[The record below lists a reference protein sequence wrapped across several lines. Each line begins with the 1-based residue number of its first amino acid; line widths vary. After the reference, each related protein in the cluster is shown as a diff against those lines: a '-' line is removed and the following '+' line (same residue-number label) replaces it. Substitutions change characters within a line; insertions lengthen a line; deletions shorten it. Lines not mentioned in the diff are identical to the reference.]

1 MAWLERSAAR
11 CWTDGA
17 RPPSCSERRIATI
30 IEPFA
35 TGGSVLEIDLDA
47 LVANWR
53 ILAHQHGPG
62 RDTAGV
68 LKADGYGLGAIAIAS
83 HLHAA
88 GCRHFFTAHL
98 MEAVEIR
105 PVVPDSM
112 VCVLHGLGPGEA
124 DTFIAHRLAPA
135 LGTLGEIE
143 AWNDAA
149 RVAGRR
155 LPALIHIDTGMNR
168 TGLSPRELDRL
179 TADPAMMAGIDLLY
193 VMTHLVAA
201 DTPASP
207 VNATQARAFAG
218 VAARFPGVRRSF
230 ANSSGLFLGEAF
242 ASDLARPG
250 AALYGI
256 NPTMGKPNPMRPVAR
271 LRARIMQLRDV
282 AAGEGVGYDHQWV
295 ARRPS
300 RIATLPIGYADGY
313 HRVLGNRAQV
323 SLDGRLC
330 AVAGRVSMDLITV
343 DVTDCPEA
351 AIGDWCEVIGPA
363 VPVETLAALAG
374 TNGYE
379 ILTSLGRRFHRR
391 YLGA

>member
-1 MAWLERSAAR
+1 M
-11 CWTDGA
+11 
-17 RPPSCSERRIATI
+17 
-30 IEPFA
+30 
-35 TGGSVLEIDLDA
+35 LEIDLEA

-53 ILAHQHGPG
+53 ILRDRHGSG
-62 RDTAGV
+62 RDTAAV
-68 LKADGYGLGAIAIAS
+68 LKADGYGLGAIAIATR
-83 HLHAA
+83 LFAA

-105 PVVPDSM
+105 PVLPEAM

-124 DTFIAHRLAPA
+124 KTFIDHDLAPA
-135 LGTLGEIE
+135 LGTLGEVK
-143 AWNDAA
+143 AWTKAA
-149 RVAGRR
+149 CAAGRR
-155 LPALIHIDTGMNR
+155 LPALLHIDTGMNR
-168 TGLSPRELDRL
+168 TGLSPSELDRL
-179 TADPAMMAGIDLLY
+179 TAHPTMIEGIDLLF

-201 DTPASP
+201 DSP
-207 VNATQARAFAG
+207 GSPINGIQARTFDAA
-218 VAARFPGVRRSF
+218 AARFPGVRRSL

-250 AALYGI
+250 AALYGV
-256 NPTMGKPNPMRPVAR
+256 NPTVGAPNPMRPVAR

-295 ARRPS
+295 AARPS

-313 HRVLGNRAQV
+313 HRVLGNRAEV

-330 AVAGRVSMDLITV
+330 PVVGRVSMDLITV
-343 DVTDCPEA
+343 DVTECPQA
-351 AIGDWCEVIGPA
+351 AIGDWCEVIGSA
-363 VPVETLAALAG
+363 VPVERLAALAG

>member
-1 MAWLERSAAR
+1 M
-11 CWTDGA
+11 
-17 RPPSCSERRIATI
+17 
-30 IEPFA
+30 
-35 TGGSVLEIDLDA
+35 LEIDLDA

-53 ILAHQHGPG
+53 ILRDRHGS
-62 RDTAGV
+62 RRATAGV
-68 LKADGYGLGAIAIAS
+68 LKADGYGLGAIAAATALYS
-83 HLHAA
+83 A

-98 MEAVEIR
+98 MEAVEVR
-105 PVVPDSM
+105 PVLPDAM

-124 DTFIAHRLAPA
+124 LAFIEHGLVPA
-135 LGTLGEIE
+135 LGTLGEVE
-143 AWNDAA
+143 DWSAA
-149 RVAGRR
+149 AGAAGRR
-155 LPALIHIDTGMNR
+155 LAALLHIDTGMNR
-168 TGLSPRELDRL
+168 TGLSARELGRL
-179 TADPAMMAGIDLLY
+179 TADPAILDGVDLLY

-201 DTPASP
+201 DSPASP
-207 VNATQARAFAG
+207 MNGIQARAFAAA
-218 VAARFPGVRRSF
+218 AARFPGVPRSF
-230 ANSSGLFLGEAF
+230 ANSSGIFLGEDF

-256 NPTMGKPNPMRPVAR
+256 NPTEGRLNPMRPVAC

-295 ARRPS
+295 AARPS

-313 HRVLGNRAQV
+313 HRVLGNRAEIG
-323 SLDGRLC
+323 LDGRLC
-330 AVAGRVSMDLITV
+330 PLVGRVSMDLITV

-363 VPVETLAALAG
+363 VPVERLAALAG

>member
-1 MAWLERSAAR
+1 M
-11 CWTDGA
+11 
-17 RPPSCSERRIATI
+17 
-30 IEPFA
+30 
-35 TGGSVLEIDLDA
+35 LEIDLDA
-47 LVANWR
+47 VVANWR
-53 ILAHQHGPG
+53 ILRDRHASG
-62 RDTAGV
+62 DTAGV
-68 LKADGYGLGAIAIAS
+68 LKADGYGLGAVAIATRLFS
-83 HLHAA
+83 A

-105 PVVPDSM
+105 PVSPDAM
-112 VCVLHGLGPGEA
+112 VCVLHGLGPGEEEA
-124 DTFIAHRLAPA
+124 FIQHDLAPA
-135 LGTLGEIE
+135 LGTLGEVT
-143 AWNDAA
+143 AWNNAA
-149 RVAGRR
+149 RKAGRR
-155 LPALIHIDTGMNR
+155 LPALLHIDTGMNR
-168 TGLSPRELDRL
+168 TGLTPQELDRL
-179 TADPAMMAGIDLLY
+179 ITDTTLLEGIDLLY

-207 VNATQARAFAG
+207 MNGIQARAFAD
-218 VAARFPGVRRSF
+218 VASHFPGVRRSF
-230 ANSSGLFLGEAF
+230 ANSSGIFLGGEF

-256 NPTMGKPNPMRPVAR
+256 NPTVGRPNPMRPVAR

-295 ARRPS
+295 AGRPS

-313 HRVLGNRAQV
+313 HRVLGNRAEV
-323 SLDGRLC
+323 GLDGRLC
-330 AVAGRVSMDLITV
+330 PVVGRVSMDLITV

-351 AIGDWCEVIGPA
+351 SIGDWCEVIGPA
-363 VPVETLAALAG
+363 VPVEKLAALAG

>member
-1 MAWLERSAAR
+1 M
-11 CWTDGA
+11 DGG
-17 RPPSCSERRIATI
+17 RRPSCSERRKAAI

-53 ILAHQHGPG
+53 ILRDQHGAG
-62 RDTAGV
+62 GETAAV
-68 LKADGYGLGAIAIAS
+68 LKADGYGLGAIAIATQ
-83 HLHAA
+83 LYTA

-105 PVVPDSM
+105 PVAPKAM

-124 DTFIAHRLAPA
+124 ETFIQHELAPA
-135 LGTLGEIE
+135 LGTLGEVG
-143 AWNDAA
+143 AWSAAA
-149 RVAGRR
+149 RAVGRR
-155 LPALIHIDTGMNR
+155 LPALLHIDTGMNR
-168 TGLSPRELDRL
+168 TGLSPQELNRL
-179 TADPAMMAGIDLLY
+179 TANPTTLDGLDLLY

-201 DTPASP
+201 DSPASP
-207 VNATQARAFAG
+207 INALQARAFAA

-230 ANSSGLFLGEAF
+230 ANSSGIFLGDDF

-256 NPTMGKPNPMRPVAR
+256 NPTAGRPNPMRPVAR

-282 AAGEGVGYDHQWV
+282 PAGEGVGYDHQWV
-295 ARRPS
+295 APRPS

-313 HRVLGNRAQV
+313 HRVLGGRAEV
-323 SLDGRLC
+323 GLDGGLYP
-330 AVAGRVSMDLITV
+330 VVGRISMDLITV
-343 DVTDCPEA
+343 DVTDRPEA
-351 AIGDWCEVIGPA
+351 AIGDWCEVIGPD
-363 VPVETLAALAG
+363 VPVERLAALAG

>member
-1 MAWLERSAAR
+1 
-11 CWTDGA
+11 
-17 RPPSCSERRIATI
+17 
-30 IEPFA
+30 
-35 TGGSVLEIDLDA
+35 
-47 LVANWR
+47 VANWR
-53 ILAHQHGPG
+53 ILRVRHG

-68 LKADGYGLGAIAIAS
+68 LKADGYGLGAVAAATA
-83 HLHAA
+83 LHAA

-105 PVVPDSM
+105 PAVPGAM
-112 VCVLHGLGPGEA
+112 ICVLHGLGPGEER
-124 DTFIAHRLAPA
+124 TFIEHGLVPA
-135 LGTLGEIE
+135 LGTLGE
-143 AWNDAA
+143 AQMWSAAA
-149 RVAGRR
+149 RTAGHR
-155 LPALIHIDTGMNR
+155 LGALLHIDTGMNR
-168 TGLSPRELDRL
+168 TGLSAQELERL
-179 TADPAMMAGIDLLY
+179 TGDTVTLDGLDLLY

-207 VNATQARAFAG
+207 LNVFQAEAFAG
-218 VAARFPGVRRSF
+218 AAARFPGVPRSF
-230 ANSSGLFLGEAF
+230 ANSSGIFLGEAF

-256 NPTMGKPNPMRPVAR
+256 NPTAGRPNPMRPVAR
-271 LRARIMQLRDV
+271 LSGRIMQLRTV
-282 AAGEGVGYDHQWV
+282 TAGEGVGYDHQWV
-295 ARRPS
+295 AARPS

-313 HRVLGNRAQV
+313 HRVLGNRAEV

-330 AVAGRVSMDLITV
+330 RVVGRVSMDLITV
-343 DVTDCPEA
+343 DVTDCPGA

-363 VPVETLAALAG
+363 VPVEKLAALAG

>member
-1 MAWLERSAAR
+1 MA
-11 CWTDGA
+11 GA
-17 RPPSCSERRIATI
+17 RRLWSWRGRTAII

-47 LVANWR
+47 LAANWR
-53 ILAHQHGPG
+53 VLRQRHGPG

-68 LKADGYGLGAIAIAS
+68 LKADGYGLGAIEIATQ
-83 HLHAA
+83 LYAE

-105 PVVPDSM
+105 PVVPEAM

-124 DTFIAHRLAPA
+124 ETFIAHGLAPA
-135 LGTLGEIE
+135 LGTLDEVI
-143 AWNDAA
+143 AWNNAA
-149 RVAGRR
+149 LAVAIT
-155 LPALIHIDTGMNR
+155 LPALLHIDTGMNR
-168 TGLSPRELDRL
+168 TGLSPDELDRL
-179 TADPAMMAGIDLLY
+179 VAAPGLRAHIALLY
-193 VMTHLVAA
+193 IMTHLVSA
-201 DTPASP
+201 DTPAAP
-207 VNATQARAFAG
+207 INTRQAEAFT
-218 VAARFPGVRRSF
+218 AAAAHFPGVKRCL
-230 ANSSGLFLGEAF
+230 ANSSGLFLGDIF

-256 NPTMGKPNPMRPVAR
+256 NPAPGTPNPMRSVAR

-282 AAGEGVGYDHQWV
+282 AAGDGVGYDHQWV
-295 ARRPS
+295 AQRPS

-313 HRVLGNRAQV
+313 HRVLGDRADV

-330 AVAGRVSMDLITV
+330 PVIGRVSMDLITI
-343 DVTDCPEA
+343 DVTDCPTA
-351 AIGDWCEVIGPA
+351 VIGDWCEVIGPA
-363 VPVETLAALAG
+363 VPVERLAALAG

-379 ILTSLGRRFHRR
+379 ILTSLGRRFHRV

>member
-1 MAWLERSAAR
+1 M
-11 CWTDGA
+11 DGA
-17 RPPSCSERRIATI
+17 RRRSCSKPSQRRTAAI

-35 TGGSVLEIDLDA
+35 TGGSVLEIDLEA

-53 ILAHQHGPG
+53 MLRERHGAA
-62 RDTAGV
+62 RDTAAV
-68 LKADGYGLGAIAIAS
+68 LKADGYGLGAIAIATR
-83 HLHAA
+83 LYAA
-88 GCRHFFTAHL
+88 GCRHVFTAHL

-105 PVVPDSM
+105 PFVPDAM

-124 DTFIAHRLAPA
+124 ETFIDHDLAPA
-135 LGTLGEIE
+135 LGTLGEVA
-143 AWNDAA
+143 AWNEAA
-149 RVAGRR
+149 RTAGRR
-155 LPALIHIDTGMNR
+155 LPALLHIDTGMNR
-168 TGLSPRELDRL
+168 TGLSALELDRL
-179 TADPAMMAGIDLLY
+179 TAERGLLEGLDLLY

-201 DTPASP
+201 DSP
-207 VNATQARAFAG
+207 GSPINGIQARAFA
-218 VAARFPGVRRSF
+218 AAADRFPGVRRSF

-256 NPTMGKPNPMRPVAR
+256 NPTMGAPNPMRPVAR
-271 LRARIMQLRDV
+271 LRARIMQLREV
-282 AAGEGVGYDHQWV
+282 GEGEGVGYDHQWV
-295 ARRPS
+295 ATRPS

-313 HRVLGNRAQV
+313 HRVLGNRAEV
-323 SLDGRLC
+323 SVAGQLC
-330 AVAGRVSMDLITV
+330 PVAGRVSMDLITV
-343 DVTDCPEA
+343 DVTDCPKA

-363 VPVETLAALAG
+363 VPVERLAALAG